1 MNQTGIMLER
11 AESARHNTERK
22 NWRVPTDFSITLNI
36 IEEEEQHQAQMK
48 DLTIDGALIKTFTD
62 FQPGA
67 MLNLKMKL
75 PKSEPFTLLV
85 QIVYSDPTTPDQQN
99 RYGLRFVEV
108 PKKAKDAF
116 IWYLYEKIQ
125 EIYPQKLRDLYPR
138 PPRKKKATS

>member
-1 MNQTGIMLER
+1 
-11 AESARHNTERK
+11 
-22 NWRVPTDFSITLNI
+22 
-36 IEEEEQHQAQMK
+36 
-48 DLTIDGALIKTFTD
+48 
-62 FQPGA
+62 

-125 EIYPQKLRDLYPR
+125 EIYPQKLRVLYPR